1 MKKIITLRKAFFT
14 AMFII
19 GCNVSFAQTQKDTIK
34 TGKANDP
41 MVVNPGEVSDSMAV
55 KPEKTNDD
63 IAAFTDTGFI
73 TKNISDNIME
83 IKLAKLG
90 QSKGT
95 GAQVKRAAAVIIK
108 DHTTMLNEL
117 KRLAA
122 KKGVSQKSY
131 MHTMPSMPPDIA
143 PGSDFDKTWASEM
156 LTMHEAKI
164 AELENYITLSADED
178 IKAAASRALP
188 KIKMHRD
195 MLMKI
200 SGAKSKTRLA

>member
-19 GCNVSFAQTQKDTIK
+19 GCNVSFAQTQKDTVK

-41 MVVNPGEVSDSMAV
+41 MVVNPGEGSDSMAV
-55 KPEKTNDD
+55 KPGKTNDD

-95 GAQVKRAAAVIIK
+95 GAQVKRAAALMIK
-108 DHTTMLNEL
+108 DHTAMLNEL
-117 KRLAA
+117 KRLAS
-122 KKGVSQKSY
+122 KKGISQKSY
-131 MHTMPSMPPDIA
+131 MNSIPSMPTGIA
-143 PGSDFDKTWASEM
+143 PGTDFDKTWASEM
-156 LTMHEAKI
+156 LSMHEAKI
-164 AELENYITLSADED
+164 TELENYISLSADED
-178 IKAAASRALP
+178 IKAAANRALP
-188 KIKMHRD
+188 KIKMHRS

-200 SGAKSKTRLA
+200 AGAKSKTRLA